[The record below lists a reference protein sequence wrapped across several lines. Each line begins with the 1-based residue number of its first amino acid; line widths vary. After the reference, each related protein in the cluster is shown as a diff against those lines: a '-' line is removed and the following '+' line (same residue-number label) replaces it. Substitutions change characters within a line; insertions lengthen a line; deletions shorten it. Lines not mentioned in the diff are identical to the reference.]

1 MAYGDGI
8 ITNRNKLQK
17 YYEQEE
23 LKIHIDQVLGVY
35 AIPVA
40 LGVYFLFRDYAETEL
55 FRASC
60 FRSLASTPKV
70 RACVK
75 RFEEF

>member
-1 MAYGDGI
+1 
-8 ITNRNKLQK
+8 
-17 YYEQEE
+17 
-23 LKIHIDQVLGVY
+23 VLGVD
-35 AIPVA
+35 AIPMA

-75 RFEEF
+75 WFEEF